1 MASNQASDQFIVWR
15 HFPFATQEICDSPDL
30 HKQFLCKETVIRNI
44 QSESTNIEFK
54 NHWLHVKPF

>member
-1 MASNQASDQFIVWR
+1 MASNQASDQFIAWR

-30 HKQFLCKETVIRNI
+30 HKQFLCKETVIRAI

-54 NHWLHVKPF
+54 NH